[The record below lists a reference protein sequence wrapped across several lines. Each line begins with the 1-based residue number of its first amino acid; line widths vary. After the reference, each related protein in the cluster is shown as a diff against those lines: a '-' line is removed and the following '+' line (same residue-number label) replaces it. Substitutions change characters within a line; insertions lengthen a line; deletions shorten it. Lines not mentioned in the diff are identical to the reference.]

1 MILIRLDS
9 FKKDFEKL
17 PSEIQRRVEKQLRL
31 FIQNPKHNSLN
42 IKKMRSPN
50 NIWEGRISQSYR
62 FTNHTEGDTYILRRV
77 VTHDVLKNP

>member
-17 PSEIQRRVEKQLRL
+17 PLEIQRRAEKQLRL

-50 NIWEGRISQSYR
+50 NIWEGRITQSYR
-62 FTNHTEGDTYILRRV
+62 FTFQIEGNTYVLRRMG
-77 VTHDVLKNP
+77 THDISKNP